1 MFCSQ
6 LMYQN
11 IYHHHEYHQKDEEEG
26 DDDAQ
31 VRGVVGS
38 SLSNV
43 GGTGRAEVGGLRWG
57 PGPTVSSNRGKNKEK
72 DEQETAADGRGDAQA
87 LTS

>member
-1 MFCSQ
+1 M
-6 LMYQN
+6 
-11 IYHHHEYHQKDEEEG
+11 
-26 DDDAQ
+26 
-31 VRGVVGS
+31 RGVVGS

-57 PGPTVSSNRGKNKEK
+57 PGPTVSSNWGKNKKK

-87 LTS
+87 